1 MIKFFIPTWI
11 LILALCH
18 SHQVSAQN
26 QGKSE
31 STHQPIF
38 QVVANEKPFQFD
50 QGILQAFTVK
60 EDGSFTI
67 LAQTTA
73 DILNT
78 TIFVLNITPTD
89 SKKKIKSGEYKILP
103 EDSDSKY
110 LVRAE
115 YAVNENGNS
124 SFWWT
129 DASQVTGGWIIID
142 DYIWPYGDGPRRVGD
157 EFLAAE
163 RERIDTAFVTGS
175 ALFIRL
181 TNEGGGDHAQHES

>member
-1 MIKFFIPTWI
+1 MIKSLLPICI

-18 SHQVSAQN
+18 SHQLLAQN
-26 QGKSE
+26 PGKSE
-31 STHQPIF
+31 SPHQPVF
-38 QVVANEKPFQFD
+38 QVVVNEKPLKFD
-50 QGILQAFTVK
+50 QGVLQAFTVK
-60 EDGSFTI
+60 EDGSVTI

-78 TIFVLNITPTD
+78 TNLVLNITPTD

-142 DYIWPYGDGPRRVGD
+142 EITDSRIKGRFSITGVTEKEDGS
-157 EFLAAE
+157 
-163 RERIDTAFVTGS
+163 IDTSNLVKLTDGVFDLPLEIKS
-175 ALFIRL
+175 RL
-181 TNEGGGDHAQHES
+181 DPS

>member
-1 MIKFFIPTWI
+1 MIKSLLPICI
-11 LILALCH
+11 LILVLCH
-18 SHQVSAQN
+18 SHQLLAQN
-26 QGKSE
+26 PGKSE
-31 STHQPIF
+31 SPHQPVF
-38 QVVANEKPFQFD
+38 QVVVNEKPLKFD
-50 QGILQAFTVK
+50 QGKLQAFTVK
-60 EDGSFTI
+60 EDGSVTI

-78 TIFVLNITPTD
+78 TNLVLNITPTD

-103 EDSDSKY
+103 EDSDLKY

-142 DYIWPYGDGPRRVGD
+142 EITDSRIKGRFSITGVTEKEDGS
-157 EFLAAE
+157 
-163 RERIDTAFVTGS
+163 IDTSNLVKLTDGVFDLPLEIKS
-175 ALFIRL
+175 RL
-181 TNEGGGDHAQHES
+181 DPS

>member
-1 MIKFFIPTWI
+1 MIKSLLPICI
-11 LILALCH
+11 LILVLCH
-18 SHQVSAQN
+18 SHQLLAQN
-26 QGKSE
+26 PGKSE
-31 STHQPIF
+31 SPHQPVF
-38 QVVANEKPFQFD
+38 QVVVNEKPLKFD
-50 QGILQAFTVK
+50 QGKLQAFTVK
-60 EDGSFTI
+60 EDGSVTI

-78 TIFVLNITPTD
+78 TNLVLNITPTD

-142 DYIWPYGDGPRRVGD
+142 EITDSRIKGRFSITGVTEKEDGS
-157 EFLAAE
+157 
-163 RERIDTAFVTGS
+163 IDTSNLVKLTDGVFDLPLEIKS
-175 ALFIRL
+175 RL
-181 TNEGGGDHAQHES
+181 DPS

>member
-1 MIKFFIPTWI
+1 MIKSLLPICI

-18 SHQVSAQN
+18 SHQLLAQN
-26 QGKSE
+26 PGKSE
-31 STHQPIF
+31 SPHQPVF
-38 QVVANEKPFQFD
+38 QVVVNEKPLKFD
-50 QGILQAFTVK
+50 QGVLKAFTVK
-60 EDGSFTI
+60 EDGSVTI

-78 TIFVLNITPTD
+78 TNLVLNITPTD

-142 DYIWPYGDGPRRVGD
+142 EITDSRIKGRFSITGVTEKEDGS
-157 EFLAAE
+157 
-163 RERIDTAFVTGS
+163 IDTSNLVKLTDGVFDLPLEIKS
-175 ALFIRL
+175 RL
-181 TNEGGGDHAQHES
+181 DPS

>member
-1 MIKFFIPTWI
+1 MIKSLLPICI

-18 SHQVSAQN
+18 SHQLLAQN
-26 QGKSE
+26 PGKSE
-31 STHQPIF
+31 SPHQPVF
-38 QVVANEKPFQFD
+38 QVVVNEKPLKFD
-50 QGILQAFTVK
+50 QGVLQAFTVK
-60 EDGSFTI
+60 EDGSVTI

-78 TIFVLNITPTD
+78 TNLVLNITPTD

-142 DYIWPYGDGPRRVGD
+142 EITDSRIKGRFSITGVTEKEDGG
-157 EFLAAE
+157 
-163 RERIDTAFVTGS
+163 IDTNNLAKLTDGVFDLPLEIKS
-175 ALFIRL
+175 RL
-181 TNEGGGDHAQHES
+181 DPS

>member
-1 MIKFFIPTWI
+1 MIKSLLPICI

-18 SHQVSAQN
+18 SHQLLAQN
-26 QGKSE
+26 PGKSE
-31 STHQPIF
+31 SPHQPVF
-38 QVVANEKPFQFD
+38 QVVVNEKPLKFD
-50 QGILQAFTVK
+50 QGKLQAFTVK
-60 EDGSFTI
+60 EDGSVTI

-78 TIFVLNITPTD
+78 TNLVLNITPTD

-142 DYIWPYGDGPRRVGD
+142 EITDSRIKGRFSITGVTEKEDGG
-157 EFLAAE
+157 
-163 RERIDTAFVTGS
+163 IDTNNLAKLTDGVFDLPLEIKS
-175 ALFIRL
+175 RL
-181 TNEGGGDHAQHES
+181 DPS

>member
-1 MIKFFIPTWI
+1 MIKSLLPICI

-18 SHQVSAQN
+18 SHQLLAQN
-26 QGKSE
+26 PGKSE
-31 STHQPIF
+31 SPHQPVF
-38 QVVANEKPFQFD
+38 QVVVNEKPLKFD
-50 QGILQAFTVK
+50 QGKLQAFTVK
-60 EDGSFTI
+60 EDGSVTI

-78 TIFVLNITPTD
+78 TNLVLKITPTD

-142 DYIWPYGDGPRRVGD
+142 EITDSRIKGRFSITGVTEKEDGS
-157 EFLAAE
+157 
-163 RERIDTAFVTGS
+163 IDTSNLVKLTDGVFDLPLEIKS
-175 ALFIRL
+175 RL
-181 TNEGGGDHAQHES
+181 DPS